1 MRRLWPKSLYGQI
14 LAVAALAMFLAQSV
28 NTAMLIFGAKAR
40 ATVESASMLV
50 GRVSNQIE
58 RQRLVD
64 DDRPQRGDRRR
75 RSPSIALEIGNRP
88 VNPPGFKS
96 QPELVEH
103 ASEYLLAVD
112 PQISSIRL
120 SKGPL
125 ANLPSEMRDGP
136 MRRWRQSPDGRDGRE
151 RPREALLLS
160 MKMTD
165 GRWVNAAA
173 PIRNFGVEPAFVVLM
188 QTLVLYLAVLIP
200 LALVARRIVRPLKA
214 LTERVGDVGLGNDSP
229 PMEPRGPSDVRELIE
244 AFNGAESR
252 LSSLLMEK
260 DVMLGAIGHD
270 LKTPLA
276 SLRVR
281 IENVDDDAERDK
293 MAATVD
299 EMVRI
304 LDDIL
309 MLARLGKSAE
319 DIQLTD
325 LAALAETVVSEFPDD
340 AKIEPGEVAERIV
353 APVRPVLIRRA
364 LRNLVSNAL
373 QYGGNAMIR
382 VEQRAAEVSLVVEDN
397 GPGIPQEQMQA
408 MFEPFARAEGSRNR
422 GSGGSGLGLTIAR
435 AIAQAHRGGLTL
447 ENRAEGGLRATL
459 QLPQPRTERL

>member
-1 MRRLWPKSLYGQI
+1 MHWFRPKSLYGQI
-14 LAVAALAMFLAQSV
+14 LLVAALAMLLAQGV
-28 NTAMLIFGAKAR
+28 NTAMLIAGAQAR
-40 ATVESASMLV
+40 ATAESASMLA

-64 DDRPQRGDRRR
+64 GERPK
-75 RSPSIALEIGNRP
+75 RSNRHHRSTFIALEIGGKP
-88 VNPPGFKS
+88 IIAAGFES
-96 QPELVEH
+96 QPELAERV
-103 ASEYLLAVD
+103 SEFLQGVD
-112 PQISSIRL
+112 PQVSSIRL
-120 SKGPL
+120 SKGAL
-125 ANLPSEMRDGP
+125 VNLPAEMRDGP
-136 MRRWRQSPDGRDGRE
+136 MRHLRGGSDA
-151 RPREALLLS
+151 RPRRDAPHEALLLS
-160 MKMTD
+160 VKMSD
-165 GRWVNAAA
+165 GRWINAAA
-173 PIRNFGVEPAFVVLM
+173 PIRSPGLQPAIVLLF

-214 LTERVGDVGLGNDSP
+214 LTERVGDVGLGNDTP
-229 PMEPRGPSDVRELIE
+229 PMAPRGPSDVRELIE

-281 IENVDDDAERDK
+281 IENVDDDAEREK
-293 MAATVD
+293 MAGTVD
-299 EMVRI
+299 EMVTI

-319 DIQLTD
+319 DIQPTD
-325 LAALAETVVSEFPDD
+325 LAALAETVVAEFPDE
-340 AKIEPGEVAERIV
+340 AGIEFAGVGERVV

-373 QYGGNAMIR
+373 QYGGTAIIR
-382 VEQRAAEVSLVVEDN
+382 IEQAASHVRLVVEDN
-397 GPGIPQEQMQA
+397 GPGIPPERMQA

-435 AIAQAHRGGLTL
+435 AIAQAHRGSLRL
-447 ENRAEGGLRATL
+447 ENRDEGGLRATL
-459 QLPQPRTERL
+459 NLPR

>member
-14 LAVAALAMFLAQSV
+14 LAVAALAMLLAQGV
-28 NTAMLIFGAKAR
+28 NTAMLIVGAQAR
-40 ATVESASMLV
+40 ATTESASMLV

-64 DDRPQRGDRRR
+64 DDLPQRHNRRR
-75 RSPSIALEIGNRP
+75 RPASIALEIGSKP
-88 VNPPGFKS
+88 VNPPGFRN
-96 QPELVEH
+96 QPELVER
-103 ASEYLLAVD
+103 ASEFLLAVD
-112 PQISSIRL
+112 PQIISIRL

-125 ANLPSEMRDGP
+125 ANLPGQMRDGP
-136 MRRWRQSPDGRDGRE
+136 MRRWRESPDARDGRE
-151 RPREALLLS
+151 KPREALLLA
-160 MKMTD
+160 MKMSD

-173 PIRNFGVEPAFVVLM
+173 PIRNFGMEPAIVVLM

-214 LTERVGDVGLGNDSP
+214 LTERVGAVGLGSDAP
-229 PMEPRGPSDVRELIE
+229 TMEPRGPSDVRELIE

-281 IENVDDDAERDK
+281 IENVDDDVERDK

-299 EMVRI
+299 EMVGI

-309 MLARLGKSAE
+309 MLARLGKSSE
-319 DIQLTD
+319 EIQPTD
-325 LAALAETVVSEFPDD
+325 LLALAETVASDFPDE
-340 AKIEPGEVAERIV
+340 AKIEFADIGGRVVAL
-353 APVRPVLIRRA
+353 VRPVLIRRA

-373 QYGGNAMIR
+373 QYGGNAIIR
-382 VEQRAAEVSLVVEDN
+382 IEQGGADVQLAVEDN
-397 GPGIPQEQMQA
+397 GPGIPPEQIQA
-408 MFEPFARAEGSRNR
+408 MFEPFARADASRNR

-435 AIAQAHRGGLTL
+435 AIAQAHGGSLTL
-447 ENRAEGGLRATL
+447 ENRADGGLSATL
-459 QLPQPRTERL
+459 RLPKPMAA